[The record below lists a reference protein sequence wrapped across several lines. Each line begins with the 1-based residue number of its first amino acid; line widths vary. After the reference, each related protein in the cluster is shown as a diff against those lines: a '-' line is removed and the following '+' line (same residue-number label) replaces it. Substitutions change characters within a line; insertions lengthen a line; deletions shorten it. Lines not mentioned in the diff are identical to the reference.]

1 MAANKK
7 DFSNI
12 DLSPVYANIT
22 EAIAEDPGQDPSG
35 THKRKPRKTYTEEEK
50 AAALNSQQTTGKKG
64 IKMPRINLA
73 FTPDNYEFIKVMAQV
88 RGQTQTAF
96 INEILTIAR
105 ENNADLYKK
114 AIAFRNNFK
123 A

>member
-22 EAIAEDPGQDPSG
+22 EAIAEDTAQDPTG
-35 THKRKPRKTYTEEEK
+35 TTKRKPRKTYSDEEK

-88 RGQTQTAF
+88 RGQTQTKF

-114 AIAFRNNFK
+114 AIAFRNSFK